1 MKRKIFVVFI
11 LMLMSFVMASS
22 LIAAVVDQNGVDM
35 LMGAKNELQLYKKYG
50 DTSGVSS
57 VISKLDLFLS
67 KYTEPAQYI
76 GQAYELLGD
85 AYYLLGNYS
94 KAVEEYKRALGYL
107 PKDSSDYEYT
117 VYSLGY
123 AYMSEGN
130 NTKAIS
136 YFSSLYNSPKYSDE
150 AKVLVGSIYIK
161 IGQYSKAEKILSQ
174 VKTNEW
180 KAWAVFYLGKIA
192 FNTKDFQKA
201 RTLFESV
208 QNYSNDPDVVEPA
221 FYYDAYSLL
230 NMGDIKKAASV
241 AENAIKNYP
250 PTVWSSDLYTILG
263 EAYYRNGQYS
273 QALIAFEQAVQL
285 APQSDKLYKALNAKA
300 WTEYKLGKYSD
311 AIADWK
317 KVLNNS
323 MDANLALSAGLSA
336 GAAYRE
342 QKDFKDALALYQ
354 QMEPKF
360 TSQKNQITLQEGK
373 TYLESGKYDRAIA
386 IFQKLAS
393 IVDPVSDSAS
403 YWLAY
408 TYNVEGKYDEAIKT
422 LKSLIAK
429 TKDTNMKAKAYML
442 EGDVYFSQ
450 SDYKN
455 AESSYENAVA
465 LGTKETKNV
474 AEYNLGLIYY
484 NTNNYSK
491 AVPYLKAVMKNRTLD
506 PDLALNAA
514 YYLSQSYVN
523 LKDYSSAITTYK
535 WILKYDFEKTYAP
548 SVYVL
553 QAVAMEN
560 LGEYS
565 KIPSY
570 VDNVLNAFPNLSTKN
585 DLLFYKAYAYLKMNN
600 IKKAHAIAS
609 SLLKEKLSTNAM
621 GGILY
626 IEAKYYQS
634 QNDVKDAVKYFKEV
648 YTYYPSSNVA
658 PDAAYELGMMYYR
671 LGKYSDAKEAFF
683 NLVSLFG
690 NDPRVPQAY
699 YYIGMAYEN
708 LGQTSAAVQ
717 VYDTIVSKF
726 PNSGAASLA
735 KKRLSELGKR

>member
-11 LMLMSFVMASS
+11 FMLASFITASFVIAS
-22 LIAAVVDQNGVDM
+22 VVDQNGVDM
-35 LMGAKNELQLYKKYG
+35 LMGAKNALQLYKKYG

-57 VISKLDLFLS
+57 VISQLDLFLS

-94 KAVEEYKRALGYL
+94 KAVNEYKQALGYL
-107 PKDSSDYEYT
+107 SKNSEDYEYT
-117 VYSLGY
+117 LYSLGY
-123 AYMSEGN
+123 SYMSEGKN
-130 NTKAIS
+130 SEAIS
-136 YFSSLYNSPKYSDE
+136 YFSSLYKSPKYYDE
-150 AKVLVGSIYIK
+150 AKVLVGSIYVNE
-161 IGQYSKAEKILSQ
+161 GQYSKAKAVLSK
-174 VKTNEW
+174 VKTNQW
-180 KAWAVFYLGKIA
+180 KAWAIFYLGKIS
-192 FNTKDFQKA
+192 FNTNDYKSAK
-201 RTLFESV
+201 RLFESV
-208 QNYSNDPDVVEPA
+208 ENYSSDPNVVEPA
-221 FYYDAYSLL
+221 LYYDAYSLL
-230 NMGDIKKAASV
+230 NMGNIKDAISV
-241 AENAIKNYP
+241 ANGAIKNYP

-285 APQSDKLYKALNAKA
+285 APQSGKLYKALNAKA
-300 WTEYKLGKYSD
+300 WTEYKLGKYTD

-317 KVLNNS
+317 KVLENS

-336 GAAYRE
+336 GATYRE
-342 QKDFKDALALYQ
+342 QKDFEDALKLYQ
-354 QMEPKF
+354 QMEPRF
-360 TSQKNQITLQEGK
+360 TSQKNQIILQEGK
-373 TYLESGKYDRAIA
+373 TYLESGKYAQAIT
-386 IFQKLAS
+386 IFKKLSS
-393 IVDPVSDSAS
+393 IVDPVSDSAA

-408 TYNVEGKYDEAIKT
+408 TYNVEGKYDEAVKA
-422 LKSLIAK
+422 LKNLVAT

-442 EGDVYFSQ
+442 EGDVYFAQ
-450 SDYKN
+450 NDYAN

-484 NTNNYSK
+484 NTSKYSK
-491 AVPYLKAVMKNRTLD
+491 AISYLKDVMSNRTLD

-523 LKDYSSAITTYK
+523 MNDYSSAITTYK
-535 WILKYDFEKTYAP
+535 WILKYDFEKTYTP

-553 QAVAMEN
+553 QAIAMEK
-560 LGEYS
+560 LSEYS
-565 KIPSY
+565 KLPSY
-570 VDNVLNAFPNLSTKN
+570 VDSVLNTYPNLSTKN
-585 DLLFYKAYAYLKMNN
+585 DLLFYKAYAYLEMND
-600 IKKAHAIAS
+600 IKQAHTIAA

-634 QNDVKDAVKYFKEV
+634 QNDVKDAAKYFKEV

-671 LGKYSDAKEAFF
+671 IGKYADAKEAFF

-690 NDPRVPQAY
+690 NDPRVPQAF
-699 YYIGMAYEN
+699 YYIGMSYEN

-717 VYDTIVSKF
+717 VYDTLLSKF

-735 KKRLSELGKR
+735 RKRLSELGKR